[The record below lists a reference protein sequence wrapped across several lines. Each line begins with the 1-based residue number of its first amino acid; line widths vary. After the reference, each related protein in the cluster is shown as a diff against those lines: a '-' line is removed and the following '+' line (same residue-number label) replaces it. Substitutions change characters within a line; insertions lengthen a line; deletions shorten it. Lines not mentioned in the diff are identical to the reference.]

1 VVQALGA
8 GAGGEARDDAHL
20 AEGLGELV
28 RLLVGEGGQVSHPGE
43 SAVRLVQQ
51 RPELLGSPP
60 VAARTAL
67 AVLLRRL
74 GGGRPPRGRRMSLL
88 GGGGW
93 S

>member
-1 VVQALGA
+1 
-8 GAGGEARDDAHL
+8 
-20 AEGLGELV
+20 
-28 RLLVGEGGQVSHPGE
+28 VGEGGQVSHPGE

-74 GGGRPPRGRRMSLL
+74 GGGRPPRERRMSLL
-88 GGGGW
+88 GGRWLVLGLAAAEGWVAAMGGRKKKH
-93 S
+93 